1 MTDPTDIKTM
11 PGYDGAANSYATV
24 TKSMQSF
31 ASEMQRM
38 SKDTMDQT
46 SQMME
51 KLRGARTVE
60 EVVSI
65 QTGFMQQ
72 SFSNYADF
80 TRRFSEMMMSVPTEL
95 MKNNRTAM
103 QQGTEAMTKAGEE
116 AASRMQRFSPG
127 S

>member
-11 PGYDGAANSYATV
+11 PGFDSAASNYSTM

-46 SQMME
+46 TQMVE
-51 KLRGARTVE
+51 KLRGARSIE
-60 EVVSI
+60 EAVSI
-65 QTGFMQQ
+65 QSGFMQQ

-80 TRRFSEMMMSVPTEL
+80 TRRFSEMMMSVPMEL
-95 MKNNRTAM
+95 MKNNRAAVQQSTDAM
-103 QQGTEAMTKAGEE
+103 SKAGEE
-116 AASRMQRFSPG
+116 AAARMQQFGQKS
-127 S
+127 

>member
-11 PGYDGAANSYATV
+11 PGYDSAASNYATV
-24 TKSMQSF
+24 TKSMQDF

-46 SQMME
+46 TQMMD

-60 EVVSI
+60 ELVSI
-65 QTGFMQQ
+65 QTGFMQK

-80 TRRFSEMMMSVPTEL
+80 TRRFSEMMMLVPMEML
-95 MKNNRTAM
+95 KNNRTAV
-103 QQGTEAMTKAGEE
+103 QQGTEAMTKAGGE
-116 AASRMQRFSPG
+116 AAARMQQFSQG
-127 S
+127 N

>member
-1 MTDPTDIKTM
+1 MTDPTDIKNM
-11 PGYDGAANSYATV
+11 PGYDSAANNYSTV
-24 TKSMQSF
+24 TKTMQDF

-51 KLRGARTVE
+51 KLRGARTIE

-65 QTGFMQQ
+65 QTGFMQK

-80 TRRFSEMMMSVPTEL
+80 TRRFSEMMMSVPMEL
-95 MKNNRTAM
+95 MKNNRTAV
-103 QQGTEAMTKAGEE
+103 QQGTDAMTKAGEE
-116 AASRMQRFSPG
+116 AASRMQQFTQG
-127 S
+127 N

>member
-1 MTDPTDIKTM
+1 MSDPTDIKSM
-11 PGYDGAANSYATV
+11 PGYDAAAGNYSTV
-24 TKSMQSF
+24 TKSMQDF

-46 SQMME
+46 TQMME

-65 QTGFMQQ
+65 QTGFMQK
-72 SFSNYADF
+72 SFTNYADF
-80 TRRFSEMMMSVPTEL
+80 TRRFSEMMMSVPMEL
-95 MKNNRTAM
+95 MKNNRAAA
-103 QQGTEAMTKAGEE
+103 QQGADAMTKAGEE
-116 AASRMQRFSPG
+116 AAAKVQQFTHG